1 MMAPHDNLGRRLLTL
16 YGERGIEQTPFQD
29 SYTLERGFSL
39 MNEYITRFA
48 QQVTLHSVSYAPMMF
63 PEPGGYRVW
72 IYATVVYSGAVDP
85 VDFFNVEPK
94 EVGYNTGK
102 DQTVLRVYL

>member
-1 MMAPHDNLGRRLLTL
+1 MPMWVGVQCGDKA
-16 YGERGIEQTPFQD
+16 
-29 SYTLERGFSL
+29 YTLERGFSL

-48 QQVTLHSVSYAPMMF
+48 QQVTLHSVSYTPMMF

-94 EVGYNTGK
+94 EGGITLEKTRQCCASISDG
-102 DQTVLRVYL
+102 